1 MHGRCP
7 RWATSHK
14 GALPDSLDPIAAG
27 ILIATV
33 LQGGVPRF
41 RLVVRLGMLLAGV
54 APLVLVANV
63 WRIQGPN
70 SLQWF
75 PTLVGFPLV
84 AAGCALILLAVLGTS
99 VRPPGVL
106 VYLGK
111 ISYGLYVYHTLG
123 SFLAEK
129 LDFVRSGLPH
139 LIAREALAF
148 SITIVLAAASYRFL
162 ESPFLRLKKRFE
174 LVRSRPV

>member
-1 MHGRCP
+1 MV
-7 RWATSHK
+7 SY
-14 GALPDSLDPIAAG
+14 S
-27 ILIATV
+27 
-33 LQGGVPRF
+33 GGV
-41 RLVVRLGMLLAGV
+41 L
-54 APLVLVANV
+54 
-63 WRIQGPN
+63 
-70 SLQWF
+70 
-75 PTLVGFPLV
+75 LV

-148 SITIVLAAASYRFL
+148 SITIVLAAASYKFL